1 VIVSDD
7 HALIAPW
14 SEGLRYA
21 AKKHGYHGG
30 ISPQECVVPLTVL
43 SRWGRIIPGW
53 QPQPTFY
60 PEWWDVAGA
69 AHGIDISLVKMPVIT
84 PSPMEE
90 SLPLLAIAEK
100 KESGGQVNWVEAL
113 FNSATFAN
121 QVRLAGPAA
130 PRPELII
137 TFLNVLDERGGRVI
151 KRALAQKIGQPEL
164 RINGIIAAMR
174 RLLNVDGYGVLSVD
188 EASQTVILNLELL
201 KVQFG
206 LEL

>member
-1 VIVSDD
+1 
-7 HALIAPW
+7 
-14 SEGLRYA
+14 
-21 AKKHGYHGG
+21 
-30 ISPQECVVPLTVL
+30 
-43 SRWGRIIPGW
+43 
-53 QPQPTFY
+53 
-60 PEWWDVAGA
+60 VAGEVR
-69 AHGIDISLVKMPVIT
+69 GIDISHLQIPAVT
-84 PSPMEE
+84 PSPIDE
-90 SLPLLAIAEK
+90 SLPLFAIAEK
-100 KESGGQVNWVEAL
+100 KETRGQVNWVEAL

-130 PRPELII
+130 PRLELIT

-151 KRALAQKIGQPEL
+151 KRALAQKLGQPEL

>member
-1 VIVSDD
+1 M
-7 HALIAPW
+7 
-14 SEGLRYA
+14 
-21 AKKHGYHGG
+21 
-30 ISPQECVVPLTVL
+30 
-43 SRWGRIIPGW
+43 
-53 QPQPTFY
+53 
-60 PEWWDVAGA
+60 AGE
-69 AHGIDISLVKMPVIT
+69 AHGIEVSLVQIPVVI
-84 PSPMEE
+84 PSPIEE
-90 SLPLLAIAEK
+90 SLPLFAIAEK
-100 KESGGQVNWVEAL
+100 KESSGQVNWVEAL
-113 FNSATFAN
+113 YNSSTFVN

-130 PRPELII
+130 PRPELIT

-201 KVQFG
+201 KIQFG